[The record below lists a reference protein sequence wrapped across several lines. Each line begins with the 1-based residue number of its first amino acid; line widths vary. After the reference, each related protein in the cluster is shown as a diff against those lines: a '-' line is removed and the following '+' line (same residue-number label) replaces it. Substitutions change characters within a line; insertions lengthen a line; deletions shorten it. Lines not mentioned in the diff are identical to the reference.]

1 MKMDLNYIPHKKN
14 NHSSQKIGEE
24 IVIVPIVNDIA
35 QMTDLYT
42 LNETAAFIWENIDG
56 NNHLHDILQLMIES
70 FDISE
75 QDAQIDLFSFME
87 EINTFVEIKVP
98 HEK

>member
-1 MKMDLNYIPHKKN
+1 MHKELNVIPQKKD
-14 NHSSQKIGEE
+14 NHSSQKIGDE
-24 IVIVPIVNDIA
+24 IIVVPIVNDIA

-42 LNETAAFIWENIDG
+42 LNETAAFIWENLDG
-56 NNHLHDILQLMIES
+56 LNSLNDILNLMINNFE
-70 FDISE
+70 INE
-75 QDAQIDLFSFME
+75 TEAKADLFSFME